1 MSLVQLNSIRENLE
15 GVRQQIDALDPLAL
29 PPPARGLLNAASQ
42 QIANATAMVA
52 RIEERTA
59 KALADTGGADDP

>member
-1 MSLVQLNSIRENLE
+1 MSLVQLNAIREILADAKQ
-15 GVRQQIDALDPLAL
+15 RIDAIDPLAL

-42 QIANATAMVA
+42 QLTNATARVA

-59 KALADTGGADDP
+59 KDLADTGGADDP